1 MCGRYTLT
9 TPLEG
14 VRQLFELDE
23 RPNLAP
29 RYNIAPTQE
38 VPAVR
43 RDETGR
49 HRLAALRW
57 GLIPS
62 WAKDPA
68 IASRLINARSDGVA
82 DKPSFRAAF
91 AKRRC
96 LVPADGFYEWR
107 SEAGRKQP
115 YHITLADGGLF
126 AFAGLW
132 ESWRN
137 PETGEA
143 RETCCIITTEAAPE
157 LTAIHHRMPV
167 ILPPAAYD
175 LWLDPTAGRQDL
187 LDLLV
192 PYRAGPL
199 AFRAASLR
207 VNKVANDDP
216 GLLEPVSSEPDGPAA
231 DQSSAE
237 GPAQGSLF

>member
-23 RPNLAP
+23 RPNLPP

-49 HRLAALRW
+49 RRLAVLRW

-62 WAKDPA
+62 WAKDAA

-96 LVPADGFYEWR
+96 LIPATGFYE
-107 SEAGRKQP
+107 
-115 YHITLADGGLF
+115 
-126 AFAGLW
+126 
-132 ESWRN
+132 
-137 PETGEA
+137 
-143 RETCCIITTEAAPE
+143 
-157 LTAIHHRMPV
+157 
-167 ILPPAAYD
+167 
-175 LWLDPTAGRQDL
+175 
-187 LDLLV
+187 
-192 PYRAGPL
+192 
-199 AFRAASLR
+199 
-207 VNKVANDDP
+207 
-216 GLLEPVSSEPDGPAA
+216 
-231 DQSSAE
+231 
-237 GPAQGSLF
+237 